1 MWCTHIDTRDSVQHA
16 PLQENSVGEHA
27 EQPEREDD
35 MSRVP
40 IRAAVFRTAG
50 APMDIEMLFL
60 DEPGPGE
67 VMVRTTAAGLCHSD
81 LHYLNGSLGIQTPA
95 VLGHEV
101 AGIVERCG
109 PGVSRVG
116 AGDWV
121 VVTIT
126 PSCGQ
131 CAQCV
136 SGHPTQCTRVSAMRE
151 RAVPLLVDE
160 DGEPVT
166 SLGAIGGFA
175 EALVVPESAL
185 AIVDAGMPAT
195 VACLLGCCIST
206 GVGAVIHGANVGP
219 TDTVAVI
226 GCGGVGMAAI
236 QGARLSG
243 ARRIIAI
250 DVHEDKLALAR
261 ELGATDGVLSSGD
274 ATRDAVLAIVPD
286 GVTRA
291 FEAVGRPATAEL
303 AFSLLAPGGVA
314 TILGLM
320 PPGSTIRIDASDL
333 IEGDRRLQGAYMG
346 ANRFLADVT
355 ALTDHYRSGRLDLES
370 MITGTVT
377 LEDIDAG
384 FSAMTG
390 PAAIRTVIRFDEK
403 VTTP

>member
-1 MWCTHIDTRDSVQHA
+1 
-16 PLQENSVGEHA
+16 
-27 EQPEREDD
+27 
-35 MSRVP
+35 MSRIP
-40 IRAAVFRTAG
+40 IRAAVFRALG
-50 APMDIEMLFL
+50 LPMQVEKLFL
-60 DEPGPGE
+60 DEPGSGE

-101 AGIVERCG
+101 TGIVERCG
-109 PGVSRVG
+109 QGVSRVRV
-116 AGDWV
+116 GDRV

-136 SGHPTQCTRVSAMRE
+136 SGHPTQCTRVAAVRE
-151 RAVPLLVDE
+151 RGAPLLLDE
-160 DGEPVT
+160 EGERVT

-175 EALVVPESAL
+175 EAVVVPESAL

-219 TDTVAVI
+219 MDTVAVI

-250 DVHEDKLALAR
+250 DVHEEKLALAGR
-261 ELGATDGVLSSGD
+261 LGATDIVMSDGD
-274 ATRDAVLAIVPD
+274 ATRDAVLALIPG

-303 AFSLLAPGGVA
+303 AFGVLAPGGAA

-320 PPGSTIRIDASDL
+320 PPGSTIRIEASDL

-346 ANRFLADVT
+346 GNRFLADVT
-355 ALTDHYRSGRLDLES
+355 ALSDHYHSGRLDLLS
-370 MITGTVT
+370 MVTGTVS
-377 LEDIDAG
+377 LEDINAG
-384 FSAMTG
+384 FSAMTN
-390 PAAIRTVIRFDEK
+390 PSVIRTVIQFEEK
-403 VTTP
+403 VDTP